1 MSPAII
7 INQNYGL
14 KKKKKPKL
22 AKLLRRI
29 SSSTS
34 KPLHSRKP
42 WRLQQAGKCQG
53 SRKQAFWNKSEKR
66 NNNMGLGWC
75 GWDDHGL
82 ALWCSFDDCVAARGF
97 WNEDV
102 TWRSQLRTLYSTL
115 HKQVKL
121 TDVQTEMMAT
131 GYTSASR
138 GAAEHGGAGGRGATD
153 EDKCCCID
161 CVELGINSQQ
171 QRYGSC
177 LLKMLPMAAQGCALA
192 MTAILL
198 ALIELQDVDEEGC
211 QWEEKKK
218 VSRGFLSVRG
228 QMLGT
233 SYNRVVS
240 HTRTHTRARAHR
252 QRERFKEKAALPGL
266 SWRPF

>member
-1 MSPAII
+1 MTTSASWQMSRFKKASFLK
-7 INQNYGL
+7 QKWEKKQQYGAWMVWMRW
-14 KKKKKPKL
+14 PW
-22 AKLLRRI
+22 
-29 SSSTS
+29 TS
-34 KPLHSRKP
+34 ALMQL
-42 WRLQQAGKCQG
+42 WRLC
-53 SRKQAFWNKSEKR
+53 R
-66 NNNMGLGWC
+66 
-75 GWDDHGL
+75 
-82 ALWCSFDDCVAARGF
+82 CSWFLKG
-97 WNEDV
+97 
-102 TWRSQLRTLYSTL
+102 RSQPRTLYSTL

-153 EDKCCCID
+153 EDKCCCLD

-252 QRERFKEKAALPGL
+252 QRERFKQKAALPGL
-266 SWRPF
+266 SWRPFKCFLSNLRGNEFEILAFPFVFILV